1 MGKFSFAVAVPAAAL
16 AGLFATGVDALDIS
30 VAVANPPDDP
40 ASVALMRMK
49 EQLDNGETGLSLTV
63 YTSGQLGGE
72 ADLVEQVR
80 LGALDMTTVA
90 ASVISTFSPTMGVL
104 DIPYL
109 LSLEN
114 DQVWRVLDGPIG
126 EQIGAQMEEDT
137 GMRLVAYWSAG
148 ERSVF
153 TRDRLINSPEDL
165 AGLRI
170 RVIPSPVYL
179 DTFNALGAEAVGM
192 PYAEVY
198 TSLATGAIDGAEQDT
213 SGFRVMKF
221 YEQAAYYSFTK
232 HILLIRPLVMNPA
245 VLDEMTPEQRA
256 EFDAAIAD
264 ATEFQRQYILDMVAD
279 NMTYLAEQGVQ
290 FAEPDLAAF
299 RELAAPVREDYAKTL
314 GADLIAAIEAIE

>member
-1 MGKFSFAVAVPAAAL
+1 
-16 AGLFATGVDALDIS
+16 
-30 VAVANPPDDP
+30 
-40 ASVALMRMK
+40 
-49 EQLDNGETGLSLTV
+49 TV

-179 DTFNALGAEAVGM
+179 DTFNA
-192 PYAEVY
+192 
-198 TSLATGAIDGAEQDT
+198 
-213 SGFRVMKF
+213 
-221 YEQAAYYSFTK
+221 
-232 HILLIRPLVMNPA
+232 
-245 VLDEMTPEQRA
+245 
-256 EFDAAIAD
+256 
-264 ATEFQRQYILDMVAD
+264 
-279 NMTYLAEQGVQ
+279 
-290 FAEPDLAAF
+290 
-299 RELAAPVREDYAKTL
+299 
-314 GADLIAAIEAIE
+314 